1 MKRILLLVCLLAT
14 DYVGAV
20 EIPELTSEE
29 FGCNQCS
36 QKFPT
41 RWSLRSH
48 QGFHT
53 RDKKGQNIIKKKPS
67 KIAVALKK
75 YKKAKNTLVKNDKEK
90 ILKLASVGHE
100 EFFKANKEFRKELT
114 DPGYLQGAE
123 LLCSL
128 SEKVQGQ

>member
-53 RDKKGQNIIKKKPS
+53 RDKKVQNSIKKKPS
-67 KIAVALKK
+67 KIALALTK
-75 YKKAKNTLVKNDKEK
+75 YKKAKNTLGKIDKAKFKE
-90 ILKLASVGHE
+90 LATVVDNEYFIANE
-100 EFFKANKEFRKELT
+100 EFKKELT
-114 DPGYLQGAE
+114 NPDRLAAAE
-123 LLCSL
+123 LLCTL
-128 SEKVQGQ
+128 SKQVQSQ